1 VTDASGAVQWQ
12 WPYAANPFGEKA
24 PVSGSGYVLNLRFPG
39 QYFDAESGLTYNV
52 NRDYEAATG
61 RYIQSDPIGL
71 AGGTSTYLYTS
82 GRPLTNSDP
91 LGRDDSASM
100 YNPDFWNPGS
110 PLTGHSC
117 DDGYWDRYR
126 DRYIDWTAD
135 HVIDVGPYA
144 AGLAGGLWPKSL
156 APATGGRPALLGST
170 NPLTSVPRGFGVPG
184 ANAPAVRAGAA
195 LIGVAT
201 VGIGIYDA
209 TVILEGF
216 IYAIPEN

>member
-1 VTDASGAVQWQ
+1 
-12 WPYAANPFGEKA
+12 
-24 PVSGSGYVLNLRFPG
+24 
-39 QYFDAESGLTYNV
+39 
-52 NRDYEAATG
+52 
-61 RYIQSDPIGL
+61 
-71 AGGTSTYLYTS
+71 
-82 GRPLTNSDP
+82 
-91 LGRDDSASM
+91 M

-110 PLTGHSC
+110 PLAGHSC

-209 TVILEGF
+209 IVILEGF